1 MPDVFTEDTP
11 LNYAMVDDMDNLE
24 VAELEKIEHPTS
36 DEITANKQKWGWDG

>member
-11 LNYAMVDDMDNLE
+11 LNYAMVDDMDNFE